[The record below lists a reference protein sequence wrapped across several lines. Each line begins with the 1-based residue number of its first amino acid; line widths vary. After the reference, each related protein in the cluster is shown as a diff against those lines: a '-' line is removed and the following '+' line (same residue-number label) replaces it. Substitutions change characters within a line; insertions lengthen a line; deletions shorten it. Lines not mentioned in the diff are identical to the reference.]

1 MIAKRRFL
9 GVMVALAAAV
19 PAVSYAADTLYVGGY
34 GGSFQD
40 AFQRTIIPGFEA
52 ETGAKVV
59 YVPGNSTDTL
69 AKLLARR
76 GHEDLS
82 VAMIDDGPMYQ
93 ATQQGVCAPVANE
106 GAVKEIYP
114 LAKMPSGK
122 AIGIGF
128 IATGLGYNTAVFAK
142 HGWKAPTSWMD
153 LTDSKFKGHI
163 VIPPITN
170 GYGLLTLLMMAKI
183 NGGSE
188 QNIEPG
194 FKVMEGKVAPNVLA
208 WEGSPGNM
216 AQLMQT
222 GEAALVVWGNGR
234 VQDVADQ
241 GAPVKFIYPKE
252 GAPVIMSAGCVVA
265 GGPHQAL
272 AQKFLEYLVSP
283 NVQAVLAD
291 KAGFG
296 PVNPGAKLPPNVQKR
311 VVYGPEQ
318 VKALVQPDYTIINQQ
333 RAEWTKRWN
342 REVEQ

>member
-153 LTDSKFKGHI
+153 LTDPKFKGHI

-188 QNIEPG
+188 QNIDPG
-194 FKVMEGKVAPNVLA
+194 FKVMESKVAPNVLA

-283 NVQAVLAD
+283 KVQAVLAE

-296 PVNPGAKLPPNVQKR
+296 PVNPGTKLPADVQKR

-318 VKALVQPDYTIINQQ
+318 VKALVQPDYTIINKN